1 LAYENEEN
9 YTLKEALS
17 SIKDKKELK
26 IGIIIGPEGGITT
39 KEVEMLEQAG
49 AKVITLGK
57 RILRTETVGIMI
69 TSIIS
74 YELT

>member
-57 RILRTETVGIMI
+57 RILRTETVGIMM